1 MIFLVGTNLLLYLCF
16 ANGTSK
22 GIKMDQKDYESQLK
36 QLQQQT
42 AMLQQQVELLQ
53 KANVDLVNR
62 NLQLG
67 QQIDAYYDIR
77 RRIQMLKELVIRH
90 KELMRH
96 ADLRDD
102 DELMALIET
111 RLEEELPHENPDF
124 GLKELA
130 EMIGTTQTRLIDLFR
145 RSPMYKTVDDYLD
158 YLRLLRSM
166 FYIQSKP
173 AWGIAA
179 CAQQAGFS
187 VIRTFNRKFQD
198 ALSMTPHE
206 FRQLLEAGRENVK

>member
-1 MIFLVGTNLLLYLCF
+1 MNEKEYQ
-16 ANGTSK
+16 SK
-22 GIKMDQKDYESQLK
+22 INE
-36 QLQQQT
+36 LQQR
-42 AMLQQQVELLQ
+42 VELLQ
-53 KANVDLVNR
+53 KTNLDLVSR

-67 QQIDAYYDIR
+67 QQIDAFYDVR

-102 DELMALIET
+102 AELMALIET
-111 RLEEELPHENPDF
+111 RLEKELPHENPDF

-130 EMIGTTQTRLIDLFR
+130 EFIGTTQTRIIDLFR
-145 RSPMYKTVDDYLD
+145 HSPIYKTVDDYLD

-166 FYIQSKP
+166 YYIQSKP

-179 CAQQAGFS
+179 CAQQAGFK
-187 VIRTFNRKFQD
+187 VIRTFNRKFHD
-198 ALSMTPHE
+198 ALGMTPHE
-206 FRQLLEAGRENVK
+206 FRQLLDAGRKNIKD